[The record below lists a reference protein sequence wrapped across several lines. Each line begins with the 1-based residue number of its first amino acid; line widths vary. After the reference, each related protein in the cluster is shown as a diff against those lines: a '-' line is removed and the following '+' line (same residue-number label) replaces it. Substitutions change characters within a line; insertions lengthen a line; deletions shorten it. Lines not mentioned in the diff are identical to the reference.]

1 MNVIRVI
8 FHVSDADKW
17 PVALANVQNLLHAAS
32 DVSSDVHLLAN
43 SGAVAFLN
51 QASNQEQLQRMHNL
65 TELGAQ
71 FLVCANS
78 LKGHGIS
85 QDEVPEWMTIVPV
98 GVLTLIDRQSQGF
111 AYIKP

>member
-32 DVSSDVHLLAN
+32 DASSDVHLL
-43 SGAVAFLN
+43 
-51 QASNQEQLQRMHNL
+51 
-65 TELGAQ
+65 
-71 FLVCANS
+71 ANS